1 MKLLFI
7 CLSVDKADPI
17 TADTIDRVE
26 RFAAHPEVEKVDV
39 VSIYGST
46 QVNADNIEIHEV
58 SKKGRFKII
67 TLINFY
73 RTIISILRKSETRPV
88 AYFYMT
94 PGLLPVFLPI
104 KLLFRIETVIWFG
117 HTQCNFR
124 GRFGIRFCSDKW
136 ITSNHSMVPK
146 GMGGKKPRFAGQ
158 GVDVSAFKPSGDEV
172 EWDIITVGRIT
183 PSKKIHQMLEV
194 IKICEEKL
202 GAKYSLAICGDIY
215 TGKDRA
221 YKEEAIELAKHYG
234 ICDRVHFLGSVDHSR
249 LSIYLNRSKI
259 FLFLVK
265 GGIGKAS
272 LEAMACGLPAVLASP
287 DARDFFPDDLSDQL
301 LCDPELIK
309 VAERLHGL
317 LAMPEDEFVQLKRK
331 VRAHVE
337 VEYSLD
343 NFIGRVIKIIKEKQP
358 EKMVFGGIRI

>member
-1 MKLLFI
+1 MNLLFI
-7 CLSVDKADPI
+7 CLTVDKADPI

-26 RFAAHPEVEKVDV
+26 KFAAHPEVEKVDV

-46 QVNADNIEIHEV
+46 EVNANNIKIHEV
-58 SKKGRFKII
+58 SKKGRSKML
-67 TLINFY
+67 TLIDFY
-73 RTIISILRKSETRPV
+73 RTIIFILRKSKTRPV

-104 KLLFRIETVIWFG
+104 KILFRIETVIWFC
-117 HTQCNFR
+117 HTECNIR

-136 ITSNHSMVPK
+136 ITTNQSMVSK
-146 GMGGKKPRFAGQ
+146 GIGAKKPYFAGQ
-158 GVDVSAFKPSGDEV
+158 GVDVTAFRPSRDDV

-183 PSKKIHQMLEV
+183 PCKKIHEMLEV
-194 IKICEEKL
+194 VKICEEKF
-202 GAKYSLAICGDIY
+202 GMKYSLAICGDIY
-215 TGKDRA
+215 AGKDHA
-221 YKEEAIELAKHYG
+221 YKEEAIELAKRYG
-234 ICDRVHFLGSVDHSR
+234 ICDRVHFFGSVDHSR
-249 LSIYLNRSKI
+249 LSNYLNRSKL

-287 DARDFFPDDLSDQL
+287 EARDFFPAELSDQL
-301 LCDPELIK
+301 LCDPELTE

-317 LAMPEDEFVQLKRK
+317 LTMPEDEFIQLKRK

-343 NFIGRVIKIIKEKQP
+343 NFIGRVINIIKK
-358 EKMVFGGIRI
+358 